1 MALIVSQFF
10 QIIGLNMTPPTTLGE
25 LIPYLLTVCVGVV
38 LVCGVFRVIGRLAG
52 ILMDYKR
59 W

>member
-1 MALIVSQFF
+1 MAMIVSQFF
-10 QIIGLNMTPPTTLGE
+10 QIVGLEMTPPTTLGE
-25 LIPYLLTVCVGVV
+25 LIPYLLTVFVGVV
-38 LVCGVFRVIGRLAG
+38 LVCGVFRVIGKLAE

>member
-1 MALIVSQFF
+1 MAMIVSQFF
-10 QIIGLNMTPPTTLGE
+10 QIVGVDMTPPETLAE

-38 LVCGVFRVIGRLAG
+38 LVCGVFRVIGRLAE
-52 ILMDYKR
+52 ILMDYRR